1 VIRNGFLESGFTV
14 NDEHARQLGDPAFVG
29 CYYEP
34 RETLKEVPLD
44 FVLVFLCW
52 AGAFGIVTVLSDW
65 LDARIVFWAIPV
77 LFSVPLL
84 YLHERGKAE
93 ARRVAAY
100 RDALAARV
108 REGAF
113 RST

>member
-1 VIRNGFLESGFTV
+1 VD
-14 NDEHARQLGDPAFVG
+14 DEHVRQLVDRAFVG

-34 RETLKEVPLD
+34 RETLKDVLLD
-44 FVLVFLCW
+44 FLLVFLCW

-65 LDARIVFWAIPV
+65 LDSRIVFWAIPV

-84 YLHERGKAE
+84 YLHEKGKTE

-108 REGAF
+108 REEAS